1 VAEPDTAER
10 IAAAMQARDFAAIRE
25 RLAPEV
31 VLNSPI
37 TSSFRFEGPNEIVEL
52 LEIVR
57 DAYEELEYTAIF
69 GDGDRWVQVFRARIR
84 GQETEGIDV
93 MRLDGEGRVREF
105 TVFFR
110 PLPGLAA
117 LTAALAPAV
126 APSRPRSVLARLLT
140 GPLALMTRGG
150 ERVVPRLAGR
160 RRAR

>member
-1 VAEPDTAER
+1 MAEHTTADR
-10 IAAAMQARDFAAIRE
+10 MAAAMEARDFAAIRE
-25 RLAPEV
+25 LLAPDV

-37 TSSFRFEGPNEIVEL
+37 TSSFRFQGPDEIVEL

-69 GDGDRWVQVFRARIR
+69 GSGDRWAHVFLARVG

-93 MRLDGEGRVREF
+93 MRLDGEGRVLEF

-126 APSRPRSVLARLLT
+126 APSRGKRAAARLLT
-140 GPLALMTRGG
+140 RPLAFLTRSG
-150 ERVVPRLAGR
+150 ERVAPRLAGR
-160 RRAR
+160 RRQG